1 MDKGCSG
8 MKKSIGL
15 AFSPS
20 NRMKFWVVLVAAA
33 IVQAGVSLGQA
44 TNDTQNPKQAA
55 GAGQTETLKPISTPD
70 PAYPDQAVK
79 EGIEGKV
86 TLRIVVDEQ
95 GRVSQATAMSGPP
108 ALVSAAVSAVKMWRF
123 EPPRHAPF
131 ITTAELSFG
140 LPRECPG
147 LASDSGQVGTAGRLV
162 NRDGKVVAA
171 YDDDFNNDL
180 PAYPEKDRK
189 AGVSGELVLL
199 ITLSATAQLQDVQV
213 FKSLSPGLDQAA
225 LDAVR
230 SWRFKRLDPKAPL
243 ENLRLVFRFA
253 PMCSPRF

>member
-1 MDKGCSG
+1 MSE
-8 MKKSIGL
+8 IAI

-55 GAGQTETLKPISTPD
+55 GPGQTETLKPISTPD
-70 PAYPDQAVK
+70 PAYPDEAK

-86 TLRIVVDEQ
+86 TLRIVVDEK
-95 GRVSQATAMSGPP
+95 GPVSQATAVSGPP

-123 EPPRHAPF
+123 EPPRHALS

-147 LASDSGQVGTAGRLV
+147 LASDSGHVGTAGRLV
-162 NRDGKVVAA
+162 DRDGKVVAA

-189 AGVSGELVLL
+189 AGVSGDLVLL
-199 ITLSATAQLQDVQV
+199 ITLSATAQL
-213 FKSLSPGLDQAA
+213 
-225 LDAVR
+225 
-230 SWRFKRLDPKAPL
+230 
-243 ENLRLVFRFA
+243 
-253 PMCSPRF
+253 